1 MVATRVLEDRVL
13 GERVVRRVFAPGL
26 AVYAVR
32 KPRFTRSYAALG
44 VRYGS
49 LDLFAPFRGR
59 RFRLPAGTAHFLE
72 HKIFETPEGDA
83 FERFASR
90 GASANAFTSFSS
102 TRYLFGGSDAYAE
115 NLATLLEIALS
126 LHVTPENVE
135 KEKGI
140 IAQEIAMYRDDP
152 EWRIYFGLLEALY
165 ARHPLRVDIA
175 GTAASIARITPEL
188 LRAVHAA
195 YYHPANMAL
204 AAVSPEPVA
213 TTFRVVERVL
223 AGRRF
228 GPRPPLPRPAFREPR
243 AVPRASRLARL
254 SVKRPKLLLG
264 FKDVP
269 PRESGVA
276 LLRRDVVSTLALDC
290 LFGNSGSVFL
300 ALYERGLVDEHF
312 SYTYSADVGYA
323 FATVGGETDDARAL
337 RRALEAEMAAAVRAG
352 VSDEVFARVRNKA
365 FGDVARAYNAP
376 DSIAHML
383 VSHHFRGTTVAD
395 FRRVLFELRPRDLS
409 LRLRELLDPAVRAYS
424 VVEPR

>member
-1 MVATRVLEDRVL
+1 MNAIRILEDRAL

-26 AVYAVR
+26 TVYAVR
-32 KPRFTRSYAALG
+32 KPQFTRSYATVG

-49 LDLFAPFRGR
+49 LDLVAPLGGR
-59 RFRLPAGTAHFLE
+59 RVRLPAGTAHFLE

-102 TRYLFGGSDAYAE
+102 TRYLFGGSDAFAE
-115 NLATLLEIALS
+115 NLATLLEIVLS
-126 LHVTPENVE
+126 LHVTPENVA

-140 IAQEIAMYRDDP
+140 VAQEIAMYRDDP

-175 GTAASIARITPEL
+175 GTAESIARITPEL
-188 LRAVHAA
+188 LQAVHAA

-204 AAVSPEPVA
+204 AAVSREPAA

-228 GPRPPLPRPAFREPR
+228 RPRPPLARPAFREPR
-243 AVPRASRLARL
+243 SVPRAFRLARL
-254 SVKRPKLLLG
+254 SVKRPKLLVG
-264 FKDVP
+264 FKDDP
-269 PRESGVA
+269 PRAPGVA
-276 LLRRDVVSTLALDC
+276 LLRREVASTLALDC

-300 ALYERGLVDEHF
+300 DLYEHGLVDDRF
-312 SYTYSADVGYA
+312 SYAYNADVGYA
-323 FATVGGETDDARAL
+323 FAVVGGETDDPRAL
-337 RRALEAEMAAAVRAG
+337 RRALEAGMEAAVRRG
-352 VSDEVFARVRNKA
+352 VSGEVFARVRNKA
-365 FGDVARAYNAP
+365 FGDLARAYNAP
-376 DSIAHML
+376 DAIAHMVL
-383 VSHHFRGTTVAD
+383 SHHFRGTTVAD
-395 FRRVLFELRPRDLS
+395 FRRVLFELRPRDLTR
-409 LRLRELLDPAVRAYS
+409 RLRELLAPPARAYS